1 MAERDPDAPGATGAN
16 LPALSP
22 DPGAHAPQHLRLE
35 AFVYGTVLALIV
47 GWVLY
52 IGKGIFAP
60 IVMAML
66 VVFVIVGLTRQLAR
80 IPVVGAVLP
89 LQLRY
94 ALAVVVSVGALTLIA
109 YIAIDNVDRVA
120 ARAPAYQASLLGT
133 IQSLAAR
140 VGFESEPTWATLRQ
154 LIRDQISIQSLVGST
169 VAAAASILGVAIVV
183 LLYVT
188 FLLVER
194 RAFSAKVDKLSS
206 DPRSA
211 ALIRQIVA
219 DVNARVGS
227 YLALKTLL
235 GMMQAVVSWVAMW
248 WFGLEFA
255 TFWAMLIVLL
265 NYIPYI
271 GSFLSVFFPVAMAIV
286 QFGDPN
292 TIVTLAIALVVVQ
305 FAIGNFLDPYLLGNS
320 LNLSPAAILVSL
332 SVWSGLW
339 GLPGAFLAVPITAV
353 MAIVF
358 SEFAATRPIAVLL
371 SRNGT
376 LSGD

>member
-1 MAERDPDAPGATGAN
+1 MNDRRPHASGAPGVGARDPATDGALAP
-16 LPALSP
+16 S
-22 DPGAHAPQHLRLE
+22 HLKLE
-35 AFVYGTVLALIV
+35 AWVYGSVLALIV
-47 GWVLY
+47 GWLLY
-52 IGKGIFAP
+52 IGKAVFAP
-60 IVMAML
+60 IVLAML

-80 IPVVGAVLP
+80 IPVVGVALP

-94 ALAVVVSVGALTLIA
+94 ALAVVVSVGALALIA
-109 YIAIDNVDRVA
+109 LIAIDNVDRVA

-154 LIRDQISIQSLVGST
+154 IFREQVSVQALVGST
-169 VAAAASILGVAIVV
+169 VAVAASILGIAIVV

-194 RAFSAKVDKLSS
+194 RAFEAKVDKLSS
-206 DPRSA
+206 DPRNA

-235 GMMQAVVSWVAMW
+235 GMLQAGASWLVMA

-255 TFWAMLIVLL
+255 TFWAMLVVLL

-286 QFGDPN
+286 QFGDLN
-292 TIVTLAIALVVVQ
+292 TILTLAVALVVVQ
-305 FAIGNFLDPYLLGNS
+305 FVIGNFLDPYLLGNS
-320 LNLSPAAILVSL
+320 LNLSPVAILLSL

-339 GLPGAFLAVPITAV
+339 GLAGAFLAVPITAV

-371 SRNGT
+371 SRKGT
-376 LSGD
+376 LSGE

>member
-1 MAERDPDAPGATGAN
+1 VSERPSDGAGAPGVAGRDPAAVGALAP
-16 LPALSP
+16 S
-22 DPGAHAPQHLRLE
+22 HLKLE
-35 AFVYGTVLALIV
+35 AWVYGSVLALIV
-47 GWVLY
+47 GWLLY
-52 IGKGIFAP
+52 IGKGVFAP
-60 IVMAML
+60 IVLAML

-80 IPVVGAVLP
+80 IPLVGAVLP

-94 ALAVVVSVGALTLIA
+94 ALAVIVSVGALTLIA
-109 YIAIDNVDRVA
+109 YIAIDNIDRVA

-133 IQSLAAR
+133 IQGLAAR
-140 VGFESEPTWATLRQ
+140 IGFESEPTWATLRQ
-154 LIRDQISIQSLVGST
+154 LVRDQISIQALVGST

-194 RAFSAKVDKLSS
+194 RAFSAKVDRLSS
-206 DPRSA
+206 DPRNA

-235 GMMQAVVSWVAMW
+235 GILQAFVSWLVMA
-248 WFGLEFA
+248 WFGLELA

-286 QFGDPN
+286 QFGDPD

-371 SRNGT
+371 SQRGT
-376 LSGD
+376 LSGE

>member
-1 MAERDPDAPGATGAN
+1 MAARGPGATGGN
-16 LPALSP
+16 VPVHSP
-22 DPGAHAPQHLRLE
+22 DPGAHAPPHLRLE

-52 IGKGIFAP
+52 IGKGVFAP

-194 RAFSAKVDKLSS
+194 RAFSAKVDKLST

-235 GMMQAVVSWVAMW
+235 GMMQAFLSWVAMW

-305 FAIGNFLDPYLLGNS
+305 FLIGNFLDPYLLGNS

>member
-1 MAERDPDAPGATGAN
+1 VNDRRTGRSGGTGAGSPF
-16 LPALSP
+16 PAET
-22 DPGAHAPQHLRLE
+22 AAPAPTHLRLE
-35 AFVYGTVLALIV
+35 AFVYGSLLALMV

-52 IGKGIFAP
+52 LGKGVFAP
-60 IVMAML
+60 IVLAML

-80 IPVVGAVLP
+80 IPVVGAALP

-94 ALAVVVSVGALTLIA
+94 ALAVIVAVGTLTLIA
-109 YIAIDNVDRVA
+109 YIAIDNIDRVA

-140 VGFESEPTWATLRQ
+140 IGFESEPTWATLRQ
-154 LIRDQISIQSLVGST
+154 LVRDQVSIQALIGST
-169 VAAAASILGVAIVV
+169 VAAAASILGGAIVV

-194 RAFSAKVDKLSS
+194 RSFAAKVDRLAS
-206 DPRSA
+206 DPRHA
-211 ALIRQIVA
+211 ERIRQIVV

-235 GMMQAVVSWVAMW
+235 GILQAFVSWLVMAW
-248 WFGLEFA
+248 YGLEFA

-286 QFGDPN
+286 QFGDAG
-292 TIVTLAIALVVVQ
+292 TIVALALALVVVQ

-339 GLPGAFLAVPITAV
+339 GLSGAFLAVPITAV

-371 SRNGT
+371 SQKGT

>member
-1 MAERDPDAPGATGAN
+1 VNDQRTDATGATGVGA
-16 LPALSP
+16 PSSPAVGALSP
-22 DPGAHAPQHLRLE
+22 SHLKLE
-35 AFVYGTVLALIV
+35 AWVYGSVLALIV
-47 GWVLY
+47 GWLLY
-52 IGKGIFAP
+52 IGKGVFAP
-60 IVMAML
+60 IVLAML

-80 IPVVGAVLP
+80 IPVVGVALP

-94 ALAVVVSVGALTLIA
+94 ALAVVVSVGALALIA
-109 YIAIDNVDRVA
+109 LIAIDNIDRVA

-154 LIRDQISIQSLVGST
+154 LVRDQVSIQALVGST

-188 FLLVER
+188 FLLIER
-194 RAFSAKVDKLSS
+194 RAFSAKVESLSS
-206 DPRSA
+206 DPRNA

-235 GMMQAVVSWVAMW
+235 GMLQAVASWAVMA

-255 TFWAMLIVLL
+255 TFWAMLVVLL

-271 GSFLSVFFPVAMAIV
+271 GSFLSIFFPVAMAIV
-286 QFGDPN
+286 QFGDLN
-292 TIVTLAIALVVVQ
+292 TVLTLAIALVVVQ

-320 LNLSPAAILVSL
+320 LNLSPVAILLSL

-339 GLPGAFLAVPITAV
+339 GLAGAFLAVPITAV

-371 SRNGT
+371 SSKGT

>member
-1 MAERDPDAPGATGAN
+1 MPRDAPPGAWIRIF
-16 LPALSP
+16 LPFALGYYLSYLLRTVNAVISP
-22 DPGAHAPQHLRLE
+22 D
-35 AFVYGTVLALIV
+35 
-47 GWVLY
+47 
-52 IGKGIFAP
+52 
-60 IVMAML
+60 
-66 VVFVIVGLTRQLAR
+66 LTRELGLSAADLAHF
-80 IPVVGAVLP
+80 
-89 LQLRY
+89 
-94 ALAVVVSVGALTLIA
+94 
-109 YIAIDNVDRVA
+109 DR
-120 ARAPAYQASLLGT
+120 PWELF
-133 IQSLAAR
+133 
-140 VGFESEPTWATLRQ
+140 FESEPTWTTLRQ
-154 LIRDQISIQSLVGST
+154 LLRDQVSLQSLIGST

-188 FLLVER
+188 FLLIEQ
-194 RAFSAKVDKLSS
+194 RAFAAKVDRLSS

-235 GMMQAVVSWVAMW
+235 GMLQAVVSWVVMW

-255 TFWAMLIVLL
+255 TFWAMLVVLL

-376 LSGD
+376 PVSYTHLTLPTSDLV

>member
-1 MAERDPDAPGATGAN
+1 
-16 LPALSP
+16 
-22 DPGAHAPQHLRLE
+22 
-35 AFVYGTVLALIV
+35 
-47 GWVLY
+47 
-52 IGKGIFAP
+52 
-60 IVMAML
+60 
-66 VVFVIVGLTRQLAR
+66 
-80 IPVVGAVLP
+80 VLP

-109 YIAIDNVDRVA
+109 YIAIDNVDRVRRRA
-120 ARAPAYQASLLGT
+120 APAPLLGT
-133 IQSLAAR
+133 IRARRARRVRASPPGHAAPDHPR
-140 VGFESEPTWATLRQ
+140 P
-154 LIRDQISIQSLVGST
+154 DQHQSLVGST
-169 VAAAASILGVAIVV
+169 VAPQRRSWASRSSSSSTSRSCWSSGA
-183 LLYVT
+183 
-188 FLLVER
+188 R
-194 RAFSAKVDKLSS
+194 SRSKVDKLST

-211 ALIRQIVA
+211 VLIRQIVA

-305 FAIGNFLDPYLLGNS
+305 FLIGNFLDPYLLGNS

>member
-1 MAERDPDAPGATGAN
+1 
-16 LPALSP
+16 
-22 DPGAHAPQHLRLE
+22 
-35 AFVYGTVLALIV
+35 V
-47 GWVLY
+47 
-52 IGKGIFAP
+52 
-60 IVMAML
+60 
-66 VVFVIVGLTRQLAR
+66 
-80 IPVVGAVLP
+80 AV
-89 LQLRY
+89 
-94 ALAVVVSVGALTLIA
+94 
-109 YIAIDNVDRVA
+109 
-120 ARAPAYQASLLGT
+120 
-133 IQSLAAR
+133 
-140 VGFESEPTWATLRQ
+140 
-154 LIRDQISIQSLVGST
+154 
-169 VAAAASILGVAIVV
+169 AASILGVAIVV

-194 RAFSAKVDKLSS
+194 GAFEAKVDKLSS
-206 DPRSA
+206 DPRNA
-211 ALIRQIVA
+211 ALVRQIVA

-235 GMMQAVVSWVAMW
+235 GMLQAVVSWVVMW

-255 TFWAMLIVLL
+255 TFWAMLVVLL

-292 TIVTLAIALVVVQ
+292 TIVSLAIALVVVQ

>member
-1 MAERDPDAPGATGAN
+1 MNPRVRDNAGEPPPTPEGAAP
-16 LPALSP
+16 PAP
-22 DPGAHAPQHLRLE
+22 AHLRLE
-35 AFVYGTVLALIV
+35 AFVYGSLLALMV

-52 IGKGIFAP
+52 LGKSVFAP
-60 IVMAML
+60 IVLAML

-80 IPVVGAVLP
+80 IPVVGAALP

-94 ALAVVVSVGALTLIA
+94 ALAVIVSVGALTLIA
-109 YIAIDNVDRVA
+109 YIAIDNIDRVA

-140 VGFESEPTWATLRQ
+140 AGFESEPTWATLRQ
-154 LIRDQISIQSLVGST
+154 LVRDQVSIQALVGST
-169 VAAAASILGVAIVV
+169 VAAAASILGIAIVV

-194 RAFSAKVDKLSS
+194 RAFSAKVDRLSS
-206 DPRSA
+206 DPRNA

-235 GMMQAVVSWVAMW
+235 GLLQAFASWLVMA

-271 GSFLSVFFPVAMAIV
+271 GSFLSIFFPVAMAIV
-286 QFGDPN
+286 QFGDLN
-292 TIVTLAIALVVVQ
+292 TILTLAVALVVVQ
-305 FAIGNFLDPYLLGNS
+305 FVIGNFLDPYLLGNS
-320 LNLSPAAILVSL
+320 LNLSPVAILLSL

-339 GLPGAFLAVPITAV
+339 GLAGAFLAVPITAV

-371 SRNGT
+371 SRKGT
-376 LSGD
+376 LSGE

>member
-1 MAERDPDAPGATGAN
+1 MNDQRTDATGATGVGA
-16 LPALSP
+16 PSSPAVGALSP
-22 DPGAHAPQHLRLE
+22 SHLKLE
-35 AFVYGTVLALIV
+35 AWVYGSVLALIV
-47 GWVLY
+47 GWLLY
-52 IGKGIFAP
+52 IGKGVFAP
-60 IVMAML
+60 IVLAML

-80 IPVVGAVLP
+80 IPVVGVALP

-94 ALAVVVSVGALTLIA
+94 ALAVVVSVGALALIA
-109 YIAIDNVDRVA
+109 LIAIDNIDRVA

-154 LIRDQISIQSLVGST
+154 LVRDQVSIQALVGST

-188 FLLVER
+188 FLLIER
-194 RAFSAKVDKLSS
+194 RAFSAKVERLSS
-206 DPRSA
+206 DPRNA

-235 GMMQAVVSWVAMW
+235 GMLQAVASWAVMT

-255 TFWAMLIVLL
+255 TFWAMLVVLL

-271 GSFLSVFFPVAMAIV
+271 GSFLSIFFPVAMAIV
-286 QFGDPN
+286 QFGDLN
-292 TIVTLAIALVVVQ
+292 TVLTLAIALVVVQ

-320 LNLSPAAILVSL
+320 LNLSPVAILLSL

-339 GLPGAFLAVPITAV
+339 GLAGAFLAVPITAV

-371 SRNGT
+371 SSKGT

>member
-1 MAERDPDAPGATGAN
+1 VNDQRTDATGATGVGA
-16 LPALSP
+16 PSSPAVGALSP
-22 DPGAHAPQHLRLE
+22 SHLKLE
-35 AFVYGTVLALIV
+35 AWVYGSVLALIV
-47 GWVLY
+47 GWLLY
-52 IGKGIFAP
+52 IGKGVFAP
-60 IVMAML
+60 IVLAML

-80 IPVVGAVLP
+80 IPVVGVALP

-94 ALAVVVSVGALTLIA
+94 ALAVVVSVGALALIA
-109 YIAIDNVDRVA
+109 LIAIDNIDRVA

-154 LIRDQISIQSLVGST
+154 LVRDQVSIQALVGST

-188 FLLVER
+188 FLLIER
-194 RAFSAKVDKLSS
+194 RAFSAKVERLSS
-206 DPRSA
+206 DPRNA

-235 GMMQAVVSWVAMW
+235 GMLQAVASWAVMA

-255 TFWAMLIVLL
+255 TFWAMLVVLL

-271 GSFLSVFFPVAMAIV
+271 GSFLSIFFPVAMAIV
-286 QFGDPN
+286 QFGDLN
-292 TIVTLAIALVVVQ
+292 TVLTLAIALVVVQ

-320 LNLSPAAILVSL
+320 LNLSPVAILLSL

-339 GLPGAFLAVPITAV
+339 GLAGAFLAVPITAV

-371 SRNGT
+371 SSKGT